1 MILNG
6 LAKLKFLKWFSKEKW
21 MTGLKIKTN
30 NTNIFNQ

>member
-6 LAKLKFLKWFSKEKW
+6 LAKLKILKWFSKEKW
-21 MTGLKIKTN
+21 MTGFDKPN